1 MLLGGYHRKD
11 TMTRKSPTQVELERE
26 NDDLV
31 KENSSLKK
39 KLKRALKKLKQYEDI
54 QVDVKMA
61 LDEEDEQR
69 FESML
74 QPPPPPEDEEYFTFT
89 LPNGVTKRIKKR
101 VPPQ

>member
-1 MLLGGYHRKD
+1 
-11 TMTRKSPTQVELERE
+11 MTRQSPTQVELERE

-69 FESML
+69 FEGML

>member
-1 MLLGGYHRKD
+1 
-11 TMTRKSPTQVELERE
+11 MTRKSPTQVELERE

-69 FESML
+69 FEGML